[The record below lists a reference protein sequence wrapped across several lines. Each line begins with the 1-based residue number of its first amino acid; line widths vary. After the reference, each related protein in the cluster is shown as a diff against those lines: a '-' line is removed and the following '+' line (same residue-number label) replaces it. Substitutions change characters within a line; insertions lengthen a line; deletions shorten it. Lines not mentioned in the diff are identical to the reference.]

1 MRRHM
6 LVVYDPMQL
15 NGQSR
20 AIQLNIQEI
29 MLIGGAG
36 DFHFELL
43 NGDLKLNY
51 SEAHALYRLLG
62 GLLNDS
68 IVQLQAQSK
77 NVILSPEEILKTS
90 MRDNNEI

>member
-6 LVVYDPMQL
+6 MLVYDPMQL

-20 AIQLNIQEI
+20 AMQLNIQEI
-29 MLIGGAG
+29 MLVRGAG

-51 SEAHALYRLLG
+51 SEAYALYRLLG

-90 MRDNNEI
+90 MGNSNEV

>member
-1 MRRHM
+1 MM
-6 LVVYDPMQL
+6 AVYDPMQL

-20 AIQLNIQEI
+20 AMQLNIHEI
-29 MLIGGAG
+29 VLTEGRGE
-36 DFHFELL
+36 FHFEFL

-68 IVQLQAQSK
+68 IVQLQAHSK

-90 MRDNNEI
+90 MGNSNEI